1 MSDER
6 YDVWQYLPEDWHDKV
21 GDDLSAED
29 AMRLAISYTTRP
41 AAKIGIIRK
50 VHVVCREDDTVAWEW
65 VYGQGVTFP
74 SRQAGAKSEP

>member
-21 GDDLSAED
+21 GDDLSAEE
-29 AMRLAISYTTRP
+29 AVRLAMSYTTRP

-50 VHVVCREDDTVAWEW
+50 VHIVCRQDDTVAWEW
-65 VYGQGVTFP
+65 KFGEGQTFP
-74 SRQAGAKSEP
+74 PRQAGAK